1 MTINT
6 YDTIL
11 YTALFVVPG
20 FLIDE
25 IIRTIMPQKRL
36 SAQTAILQYI
46 KYSIIN
52 LTLWSWLFLLINGIK
67 DECGVIYCLLISLTV
82 ILTSVVTVIGIGI
95 IKKKEIIKNIFIK
108 FGIQTKHP
116 IPTAWEYKF
125 SNTNEPKWVIIT
137 LSSGK
142 IVRGLYGTSSF
153 SSSDEQFRDIYLQE
167 VYMQKSEGMWEK
179 VDRSDGIWV
188 SPKEISL
195 IEFKN

>member
-67 DECGVIYCLLISLTV
+67 DECGVMYWLLISLTV
-82 ILTSVVTVIGIGI
+82 ILTSVVTGIGIGI
-95 IKKKEIIKNIFIK
+95 IKKEIIK
-108 FGIQTKHP
+108 
-116 IPTAWEYKF
+116 
-125 SNTNEPKWVIIT
+125 
-137 LSSGK
+137 
-142 IVRGLYGTSSF
+142 
-153 SSSDEQFRDIYLQE
+153 IYL
-167 VYMQKSEGMWEK
+167 
-179 VDRSDGIWV
+179 
-188 SPKEISL
+188 
-195 IEFKN
+195 

>member
-67 DECGVIYCLLISLTV
+67 DECGVMYWLLISLTV
-82 ILTSVVTVIGIGI
+82 ILTSVVTGIGIGI
-95 IKKKEIIKNIFIK
+95 IKKKEIITYI
-108 FGIQTKHP
+108 
-116 IPTAWEYKF
+116 E
-125 SNTNEPKWVIIT
+125 
-137 LSSGK
+137 K
-142 IVRGLYGTSSF
+142 IL
-153 SSSDEQFRDIYLQE
+153 
-167 VYMQKSEGMWEK
+167 
-179 VDRSDGIWV
+179 
-188 SPKEISL
+188 
-195 IEFKN
+195 